1 MMTYEE
7 AKERVR
13 KAAGD
18 YRTIAREHALNSALV
33 KTSRDELMQKLQD
46 IVSPLSL
53 SPIQFQS
60 INNEHYIWVGTGYE
74 GGTMNLSMPK
84 TLTKE
89 DACKELRQRIEYK
102 LTSIIGHTANYHA
115 RELGLKGTQQLC
127 SYALLVLNNLT
138 QDVLASIVEVSR
150 DLDTAE
156 QTKVDLARNYENYC
170 TQLSL
175 EMEVAANHWLAQT
188 TIVPGM
194 KLSIRDLRTVNTS
207 GKSEVRTVKRVADT
221 TGAIYFKETASI
233 VTDRARIYPLGS
245 WLINEPEFAE
255 IEKVLNLLETIKQ
268 YR

>member
-18 YRTIAREHALNSALV
+18 YRTIARDYALNSALV

-46 IVSPLSL
+46 IVNPLSL
-53 SPIQFQS
+53 SPIQLKS
-60 INNEHYIWVGTGYE
+60 ISNEHYIWVGTDYE

-89 DACKELRQRIEYK
+89 DACKELRQRIEYA
-102 LTSIIGHTANYHA
+102 LTRSVGRTATYHVS
-115 RELGLKGTQQLC
+115 ELGLKGTQQLC

-150 DLDTAE
+150 GLDTAE

-221 TGAIYFKETASI
+221 TGTIYFKETASI

>member
-18 YRTIAREHALNSALV
+18 YKTIARDYALNSTLA
-33 KTSRDELMQKLQD
+33 KTSRDELVQKLQD
-46 IVSPLSL
+46 IVGSLSL
-53 SPIQFQS
+53 SPIQFQFTG
-60 INNEHYIWVGTGYE
+60 NDHYIHVDTGY
-74 GGTMNLSMPK
+74 GDGTVYLSRLK
-84 TLTKE
+84 TLAKE
-89 DACKELRQRIEYK
+89 DACKELRQRIEYA
-102 LTSIIGHTANYHA
+102 LTGSVGRAANYHA
-115 RELGLKGTQQLC
+115 GELGLKGTQQLC

-150 DLDTAE
+150 GLDTAE

-233 VTDRARIYPLGS
+233 VTGRARIYPLGS

-255 IEKVLNLLETIKQ
+255 MERVLNLLKTIKQ
-268 YR
+268 GC

>member
-18 YRTIAREHALNSALV
+18 YRTIAREHALNSVLV
-33 KTSRDELMQKLQD
+33 KTSKDELMQKLQD
-46 IVSPLSL
+46 IVNPLSL
-53 SPIQFQS
+53 SPIQLHS
-60 INNEHYIWVGTGYE
+60 ISNEHYIWVGTDYE
-74 GGTMNLSMPK
+74 GGTVNLSMSK

-89 DACKELRQRIEYK
+89 DACKELRQRIEYA
-102 LTSIIGHTANYHA
+102 LTRSVGRTATYHA
-115 RELGLKGTQQLC
+115 SELCLKGTQQLC

-150 DLDTAE
+150 GLDTAE

-207 GKSEVRTVKRVADT
+207 DKSEVRTVKRVADT

-255 IEKVLNLLETIKQ
+255 MERVLNLLETIKQ
-268 YR
+268 YH

>member
-1 MMTYEE
+1 MTYEE

-46 IVSPLSL
+46 IVNPLSL
-53 SPIQFQS
+53 SPIQLHS
-60 INNEHYIWVGTGYE
+60 ISNEHYIWVGTDYE

-89 DACKELRQRIEYK
+89 DACKEIRQRIEYA
-102 LTSIIGHTANYHA
+102 LTRSVGRTASYHTS
-115 RELGLKGTQQLC
+115 ELGLKGTQQLC

-150 DLDTAE
+150 GLDTAE

-233 VTDRARIYPLGS
+233 VTDRARINALES

-255 IEKVLNLLETIKQ
+255 MERVLNLLKIIKQ
-268 YR
+268 

>member
-18 YRTIAREHALNSALV
+18 YRTIAREHALNSVLV
-33 KTSRDELMQKLQD
+33 KTSKDELMQKLQD
-46 IVSPLSL
+46 IVNPLSL
-53 SPIQFQS
+53 SPIQLHS
-60 INNEHYIWVGTGYE
+60 ISNEHYIWVGTDYE
-74 GGTMNLSMPK
+74 GGTMNLSMSK

-89 DACKELRQRIEYK
+89 DACKEIRQRIEYA
-102 LTSIIGHTANYHA
+102 LTRSVGRTATYHA
-115 RELGLKGTQQLC
+115 SELGLKGTQQLC

-150 DLDTAE
+150 GLDTAE
-156 QTKVDLARNYENYC
+156 QTKVDLARNYEDYC

-255 IEKVLNLLETIKQ
+255 MERVLNLLETIKQ
-268 YR
+268 SR